1 VASGWSPSSSPGSSA
16 IGDVAALRRAPPPY
30 VRAQDTSASHPTPDK
45 SAPSWQGESS
55 RRRLGQNAVAQVGC
69 PDRRIDRLC
78 ITCCSPSQ
86 PSHHAMVLGAI
97 SSDPQRGWII
107 ISLAPGHHCPGHS
120 GELVRK
126 RDSGDFGRP
135 PCQQRCDPWP
145 ILGAVDLGI
154 ANDGRCPGHEQAA
167 QIAIPLLI
175 LPSLSRPPLECC
187 LGTSPIQA
195 EKLRPDRK
203 VLGSATLA
211 ARAVASSGPTPG
223 MQLSACS
230 FDWNGAM

>member
-1 VASGWSPSSSPGSSA
+1 M
-16 IGDVAALRRAPPPY
+16 
-30 VRAQDTSASHPTPDK
+30 
-45 SAPSWQGESS
+45 
-55 RRRLGQNAVAQVGC
+55 AQVGC

-97 SSDPQRGWII
+97 SSDPKRGWII
-107 ISLAPGHHCPGHS
+107 ISLAPSHHCPGHS
-120 GELVRK
+120 GELVGK
-126 RDSGDFGRP
+126 RDGGDFGRP
-135 PCQQRCDPWP
+135 SCQQRCNPGP
-145 ILGAVDLGI
+145 ILGAVDFGI
-154 ANDGRCPGHEQAA
+154 ANDGECAGHEQAA
-167 QIAIPLLI
+167 QISDPPCLLI

-211 ARAVASSGPTPG
+211 TRAVAERTDAWDAIKALARLIGAVPCHNHSIKIQDLLFETE
-223 MQLSACS
+223 QLAAQCGKTCADNIGYP
-230 FDWNGAM
+230 FVARIGDDPQ